1 MNENIDLTK
10 ILKDC
15 PKGTKFYSMIDGEVK
30 FVKISNNP
38 KLVYFTSHQSA
49 FSTFSNQGTFSTFEN
64 GKLYHDKGE
73 CILFPSKEQRD
84 WSKFV
89 PTWETKKDV
98 VKVTLHPFDK
108 VLVRPDCESL
118 WNCAPL
124 WKAEMVTDINNGV
137 IETIDGDTWLCSIP
151 YNKDTA
157 HLLGTTD
164 DCPINYEI
172 EFSKEFKDD

>member
-15 PKGTKFYSMIDGEVK
+15 PKGTKFYSMIFGEVK

-38 KLVYFTSHQSA
+38 KLVYFTSHQGA
-49 FSTFSNQGTFSTFEN
+49 FSTFEN
-64 GKLYHDKGE
+64 GKLYHDEGE
-73 CILFPSKEQRD
+73 CILFPFKEQRD

-108 VLVRPDCESL
+108 VLAWSVQPET
-118 WNCAPL
+118 W
-124 WKAEMVTDINNGV
+124 VVDIFSHYDSDNILPIWCIGGFRGEV
-137 IETIDGDTWLCSIP
+137 IP
-151 YNKDTA
+151 YNKDTV
-157 HLLGTTD
+157 HLLGTSD
-164 DCPINYEI
+164 KPEVEYEI